1 MGLGNGLRLTWVGH
15 ATWIMETPGGKRV
28 LIDPWVTGNPVVPD
42 ELKDP
47 GPFDVLL
54 LTHGHNDHTGD
65 AVDLATRHA
74 PKAVLAMIELGD
86 YLEGKGVE
94 NVIGYN
100 KGGTAEAEGLKFT
113 MVDARH
119 SSSFTEP
126 DGTILHTGDPN
137 GYIVTLEDGRR
148 VYVAGDTCVFG
159 DMALIGRLYK
169 PDVAILPIGDFF
181 TMGPFEAAEAIR
193 MLGVKKV
200 VPTHYGTFP
209 RAARDARPAAPGGG
223 RRVRAGG
230 ARRGSGRHG
239 RMTFSLVAC
248 DLEARQWGVAVASKF
263 PCVGAVVPWVRG
275 DVGAIATQAAA
286 NVSYGPDGL
295 RALAAGSSAQAALDG
310 ADRSGR
316 GNRRAAARH
325 RRRAGR
331 QRDAYRAR
339 TAWTGPAVEPARA
352 LPPRATSWPARRWST
367 RWSTPLPRPA
377 DRWPTGWRPRCLPPT
392 GPAATGAGA
401 RRRRWSCARPAPGT
415 GGTTTS

>member
-1 MGLGNGLRLTWVGH
+1 MVMPVHFAQVAADPAPSVVCGRNQRKGVTTMGLGNGLRLTWVGH

-65 AVDLATRHA
+65 AVDLATRHS

-86 YLEGKGVE
+86 YLESKGVE

-100 KGGTAEAEGLKFT
+100 KGGTAEAEGLRFT

-119 SSSFTEP
+119 SSSFTQP

-148 VYVAGDTCVFG
+148 VYVAGDTSVFG

-209 RAARDARPAAPGGG
+209 ALHGTPDQLRREAADVSGLEVLDVAPGG
-223 RRVRAGG
+223 
-230 ARRGSGRHG
+230 
-239 RMTFSLVAC
+239 T
-248 DLEARQWGVAVASKF
+248 
-263 PCVGAVVPWVRG
+263 
-275 DVGAIATQAAA
+275 
-286 NVSYGPDGL
+286 
-295 RALAAGSSAQAALDG
+295 
-310 ADRSGR
+310 
-316 GNRRAAARH
+316 
-325 RRRAGR
+325 
-331 QRDAYRAR
+331 
-339 TAWTGPAVEPARA
+339 VE
-352 LPPRATSWPARRWST
+352 
-367 RWSTPLPRPA
+367 
-377 DRWPTGWRPRCLPPT
+377 
-392 GPAATGAGA
+392 
-401 RRRRWSCARPAPGT
+401 
-415 GGTTTS
+415 

>member
-1 MGLGNGLRLTWVGH
+1 MTMGLGNGLRLTWVGH

-42 ELKDP
+42 QLKDP
-47 GPFDVLL
+47 GRFDVLL

-65 AVDLATRHA
+65 AVELATRHT

-86 YLEGKGVE
+86 YLEAKGVQ

-119 SSSFTEP
+119 SSSFTEQ

-148 VYVAGDTCVFG
+148 VYVAGDTSVFG

-209 RAARDARPAAPGGG
+209 ALHGTPDQLRREAADVSGLEVLDVAPGG
-223 RRVRAGG
+223 
-230 ARRGSGRHG
+230 
-239 RMTFSLVAC
+239 TVA
-248 DLEARQWGVAVASKF
+248 
-263 PCVGAVVPWVRG
+263 
-275 DVGAIATQAAA
+275 
-286 NVSYGPDGL
+286 
-295 RALAAGSSAQAALDG
+295 
-310 ADRSGR
+310 
-316 GNRRAAARH
+316 
-325 RRRAGR
+325 
-331 QRDAYRAR
+331 
-339 TAWTGPAVEPARA
+339 
-352 LPPRATSWPARRWST
+352 
-367 RWSTPLPRPA
+367 
-377 DRWPTGWRPRCLPPT
+377 
-392 GPAATGAGA
+392 
-401 RRRRWSCARPAPGT
+401 
-415 GGTTTS
+415 

>member
-65 AVDLATRHA
+65 AVDLATRHS

-86 YLEGKGVE
+86 YLEANGVE

-119 SSSFTEP
+119 SSSFTQP

-137 GYIVTLEDGRR
+137 GYIVSLEDGRR
-148 VYVAGDTCVFG
+148 VYVAGDTSVFG

-209 RAARDARPAAPGGG
+209 ALHGTPDQLRREAADVSGLEVLDVAPGG
-223 RRVRAGG
+223 
-230 ARRGSGRHG
+230 
-239 RMTFSLVAC
+239 T
-248 DLEARQWGVAVASKF
+248 
-263 PCVGAVVPWVRG
+263 
-275 DVGAIATQAAA
+275 
-286 NVSYGPDGL
+286 
-295 RALAAGSSAQAALDG
+295 
-310 ADRSGR
+310 
-316 GNRRAAARH
+316 
-325 RRRAGR
+325 
-331 QRDAYRAR
+331 
-339 TAWTGPAVEPARA
+339 VE
-352 LPPRATSWPARRWST
+352 
-367 RWSTPLPRPA
+367 
-377 DRWPTGWRPRCLPPT
+377 
-392 GPAATGAGA
+392 
-401 RRRRWSCARPAPGT
+401 
-415 GGTTTS
+415 

>member
-1 MGLGNGLRLTWVGH
+1 
-15 ATWIMETPGGKRV
+15 METPGGKRV

-42 ELKDP
+42 EMKDP

-65 AVDLATRHA
+65 AVELATRHT

-86 YLEGKGVE
+86 YLEAQGVQ

-119 SSSFTEP
+119 SSSFTLP

-137 GYIVTLEDGRR
+137 GYVVTLEDGRR
-148 VYVAGDTCVFG
+148 VYVAGDTSVFG

-209 RAARDARPAAPGGG
+209 ALQGTPDQLRHEAADVSGLEVLDVAPGG
-223 RRVRAGG
+223 
-230 ARRGSGRHG
+230 
-239 RMTFSLVAC
+239 T
-248 DLEARQWGVAVASKF
+248 
-263 PCVGAVVPWVRG
+263 
-275 DVGAIATQAAA
+275 
-286 NVSYGPDGL
+286 
-295 RALAAGSSAQAALDG
+295 
-310 ADRSGR
+310 
-316 GNRRAAARH
+316 
-325 RRRAGR
+325 
-331 QRDAYRAR
+331 
-339 TAWTGPAVEPARA
+339 VE
-352 LPPRATSWPARRWST
+352 
-367 RWSTPLPRPA
+367 
-377 DRWPTGWRPRCLPPT
+377 
-392 GPAATGAGA
+392 
-401 RRRRWSCARPAPGT
+401 
-415 GGTTTS
+415 